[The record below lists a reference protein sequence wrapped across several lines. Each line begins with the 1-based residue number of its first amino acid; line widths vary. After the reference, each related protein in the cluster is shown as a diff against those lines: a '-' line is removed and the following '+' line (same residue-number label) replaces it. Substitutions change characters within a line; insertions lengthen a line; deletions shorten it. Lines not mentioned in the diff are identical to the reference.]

1 MKNNNIAESD
11 DIPGLV
17 YLITNLTKK
26 TCGMNLFDGGK
37 KSFPLSSIA
46 LYTCRGRRSR
56 DRMVVALKIPMQSV
70 PIITNVVLK
79 FFSALRLIGAL
90 LRVFMITTPL
100 KLLATIQLKYCRIWL
115 QTP

>member
-37 KSFPLSSIA
+37 KSLKMP
-46 LYTCRGRRSR
+46 RG
-56 DRMVVALKIPMQSV
+56 
-70 PIITNVVLK
+70 
-79 FFSALRLIGAL
+79 
-90 LRVFMITTPL
+90 
-100 KLLATIQLKYCRIWL
+100 
-115 QTP
+115 